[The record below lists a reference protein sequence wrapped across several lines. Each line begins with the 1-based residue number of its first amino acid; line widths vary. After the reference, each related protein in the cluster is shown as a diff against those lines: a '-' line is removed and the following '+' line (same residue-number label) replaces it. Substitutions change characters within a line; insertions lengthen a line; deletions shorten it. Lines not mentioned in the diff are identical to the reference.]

1 MVCMKQDDYPTRG
14 IAMHENEKGLTLVEI
29 LAAITILSIIVVS
42 FLSFF
47 PQVGMMNQQNDVK
60 TKGINAAKKILA
72 QWTIDEKDE
81 IEAFLQEPN
90 APDAPYGYQRYNQ
103 EDASYYF
110 FKKEVEG
117 FEVKV
122 ELGKNAQAN
131 ELRQVAIT
139 IEKNGKVITETYG
152 YVTAEGAIE

>member
-1 MVCMKQDDYPTRG
+1 
-14 IAMHENEKGLTLVEI
+14 MHTNEKGLTLVEI
-29 LAAITILSIIVVS
+29 LAAISILSIIVVS

-60 TKGINAAKKILA
+60 TKGINVAKKILA

-81 IEAFLQEPN
+81 IAAFLLEPS
-90 APDAPYGYQRYNQ
+90 AADAPYGYERYKQ
-103 EDASYYF
+103 EDASNYF
-110 FKKEVEG
+110 FEKEVEG

-122 ELGKNAQAN
+122 ELVKNAQVN
-131 ELRQVAIT
+131 ELRQVSIT
-139 IEKNGKVITETYG
+139 IEKNGKGITETYG

>member
-1 MVCMKQDDYPTRG
+1 
-14 IAMHENEKGLTLVEI
+14 MHKNEKGLTLVEV
-29 LAAITILSIIVVS
+29 LAAISILSIIVVS
-42 FLSFF
+42 FLSLF

-60 TKGINAAKKILA
+60 TKGINVAKKILA

-81 IEAFLQEPN
+81 IAAFLQEPN
-90 APDAPYGYQRYNQ
+90 AADAPYGYERYNQ

-110 FKKEVEG
+110 FEKEVEG

-122 ELGKNAQAN
+122 ELAKNAKAN
-131 ELRQVAIT
+131 ELRQVSI
-139 IEKNGKVITETYG
+139 KMRKSGKAITETYG